1 MPSML
6 RAGLSAVALMGAGFN
21 AGFAQS
27 DPAPDWADQADALI
41 EAHWTAQTP
50 GVSVLVRQNGDVVYA
65 RGAGLANLETGDA
78 VTPDT
83 VFRLASITKQFTAAV
98 ILQLVDEGALSLDD
112 TIGDLFEGFDA
123 PGASA
128 TVRQLLNHTSGIQ
141 SYTSIPG
148 WMVEANTNRA
158 YTTDALIAE
167 FSELP
172 APNAP
177 GETYAYNNSGYVLL
191 GAIIEMKTGM
201 AWHEA
206 VEARIAEPLGLE
218 TLRYGGDSASM
229 ANMASG
235 YTLNDDGEIEASTP
249 IHMSVP
255 HAAGA
260 LIANTQDLALWLEA
274 LHGGGIVSPELYQQM
289 TAPTQMAD
297 GTEIPYGFGLSV
309 DDVRGHPAIGHSGG
323 IFGFNTD
330 SVYVPDDN
338 LYVTVL
344 ANSDQPPLDAGVLMR
359 RIASYALNDPYPLF
373 EAVETDLTSL
383 EDLYGVYAIEGTDDT
398 RQFFARDGQLYTLR
412 SGGSA
417 SEVFPA
423 GDNRFFYGPNSLTWF
438 EIVSSSDGTSQMNMY
453 QQGASEAEPA
463 LWSGPVPEQPDVI
476 ELPAS
481 TLEAYVGAYALGAAV
496 LEIRFTETGV
506 LEAQLTGQ
514 DPIAINA
521 ISDVEFL
528 VSGVD
533 ARLVFS
539 PGDPAPSVTLQ
550 QSGQEILAE
559 RVTE

>member
-1 MPSML
+1 MPNMF

-21 AGFAQS
+21 AGFAQ
-27 DPAPDWADQADALI
+27 APDWADQADALI
-41 EAHWTAQTP
+41 DAHWTAQTP
-50 GVSVLVRQNGDVVYA
+50 GVSVLVRQDGEIVYA
-65 RGAGLANLETGDA
+65 RGAGLANLETGEA

-112 TIGDLFEGFDA
+112 TIGDLFEGFDE

-158 YTTDALIAE
+158 YTTDALISE
-167 FSELP
+167 FSGLP
-172 APNAP
+172 SPNAP

-191 GAIIEMKTGM
+191 GAIIEMKTGL

-206 VEARIAEPLGLE
+206 IEARIADPLGLE
-218 TLRYGGDSASM
+218 TLRYGEDSASAASM
-229 ANMASG
+229 ATG
-235 YTLNDDGEIEASTP
+235 YTVNDAGAVEPSTP

-260 LIANTQDLALWLEA
+260 LIANTQDLALWLDA
-274 LHGGGIVSPELYQQM
+274 LHGGEIVSPALYQQM
-289 TAPTQMAD
+289 TTPTEMAD
-297 GTEIPYGFGLSV
+297 GTAIPYGFGLSL
-309 DDVRGHPAIGHSGG
+309 DDVRGRPAIGHSGG

-330 SVYVPDDN
+330 SVYVPDDA
-338 LYVTVL
+338 LFVTVL

-359 RIASYALNDPYPLF
+359 RLASYALNDPYPLF
-373 EAVETDLTSL
+373 ETVETDLASL
-383 EDLYGVYAIEGTDDT
+383 EDLYGVYAIEGTEDT
-398 RQFFARDGQLYTLR
+398 RQFFSRDGQLYTLR

-417 SEVFPA
+417 SEVFHA

-438 EIVSSSDGTSQMNMY
+438 EIVSSPDGMSLMNMY

-463 LWSGPVPEQPDVI
+463 LWSGPVPEEPEVI
-476 ELPAS
+476 ALPAS

-496 LEIRFTETGV
+496 LEIRFAEAGA

-521 ISDVEFL
+521 ISETEFL

-533 ARLVFS
+533 ARLIFS
-539 PGDPAPSVTLQ
+539 SGEPAPSVTLQ

-559 RVTE
+559 RVTD

>member
-1 MPSML
+1 MSTMV
-6 RAGLSAVALMGAGFN
+6 RAGLSAIALMGAGFN
-21 AGFAQS
+21 AGFAQ
-27 DPAPDWADQADALI
+27 APDWADQADALI
-41 EAHWTAQTP
+41 EAHWTADMP

-65 RGAGLANLETGDA
+65 RGAGLANLETGEA

-98 ILQLVDEGALSLDD
+98 ILQLVEEGSLSLDD
-112 TIGDLFEGFDA
+112 TIGDLFEGFDQ
-123 PGASA
+123 PGANA

-141 SYTSIPG
+141 SYTGIPG

-167 FSELP
+167 FSDLP
-172 APNAP
+172 SPNAP

-201 AWHEA
+201 SWHEA
-206 VEARIAEPLGLE
+206 VVERIADPLGLE
-218 TLRYGGDSASM
+218 TLRYGGDSGSM

-235 YTLNDDGEIEASTP
+235 YTVNEEGAVEASPP

-274 LHGGGIVSPELYQQM
+274 LHGGEIVSPALYQQM

-309 DDVRGHPAIGHSGG
+309 DDVRTRPAIGHSGG
-323 IFGFNTD
+323 IFGFTTD
-330 SVYVPDDN
+330 SVYVPDDT

-344 ANSDQPPLDAGVLMR
+344 ANSDQPPLEVGVLMR
-359 RIASYALNDPYPLF
+359 RLASYALNDPYPMF
-373 EAVETDLTSL
+373 EAVEIDLASL
-383 EDLYGVYAIEGTDDT
+383 DDLYGVYAIDGTAET

-438 EIVSSSDGTSQMNMY
+438 EIVPSDAGTYQMNMY

-463 LWSGPVPEQPDVI
+463 LWSAPIPEQPDVI
-476 ELPAS
+476 DLPAS

-496 LEIRFTETGV
+496 LEIRFVEAGV

-521 ISDVEFL
+521 ISETEFL

-539 PGDPAPSVTLQ
+539 AGEPAPSVTLQ